1 MKKAITRNF
10 EKMTT
15 DDLEK
20 LFISTRGKI
29 NRARKNHMPTKR
41 LEMDL
46 CYIQREIE
54 ERHRNPLYYTQSKK

>member
-1 MKKAITRNF
+1 MKKANARNL

-20 LFISTRGKI
+20 LFISTRGRI
-29 NRARKNHMPTKR
+29 NKAKKLQTSTKA
-41 LEMDL
+41 LELDL

-54 ERHRNPLYYTQSKK
+54 ERHRNPVYYTATSK